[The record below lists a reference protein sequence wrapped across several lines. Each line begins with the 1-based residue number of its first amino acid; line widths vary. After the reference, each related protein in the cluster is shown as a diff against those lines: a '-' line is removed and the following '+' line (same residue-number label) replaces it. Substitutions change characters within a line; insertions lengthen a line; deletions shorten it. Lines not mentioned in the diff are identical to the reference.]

1 MLGNSYIIL
10 FIANRN
16 CRPRKQW
23 NTSDTVSVYDSWRL
37 SLYKPI
43 YQKKDN
49 TMWRLKAC
57 LLIFIFNNRNIL
69 SFRHIIEIFCALN
82 YCTFRFSAKYMRY
95 FTYKNVTIS
104 KGCNNVTINIQ
115 NAHYW
120 NLLDTVWIRILQ
132 RERGVL

>member
-1 MLGNSYIIL
+1 
-10 FIANRN
+10 
-16 CRPRKQW
+16 
-23 NTSDTVSVYDSWRL
+23 
-37 SLYKPI
+37 
-43 YQKKDN
+43 
-49 TMWRLKAC
+49 MWRLKAC

-104 KGCNNVTINIQ
+104 EGCNNVTINIQ

-120 NLLDTVWIRILQ
+120 NLLDTVWVRILQ
-132 RERGVL
+132 RERGVLSFRVLWVLLLGRYCGFWRRFWRHRCYSPLSHVRHVYNVVGYQMCVL